1 MRGHLPLIVA
11 CRKWRRML
19 GYFDFENLTV

>member
-1 MRGHLPLIVA
+1 MRGHLPLVVA
-11 CRKWRRML
+11 FRKWRRML